1 MGTRPKKAIRSLM
14 RRSAPHDRLAPVVR
28 LSGVTVTYNGGQP
41 ALGDASFALEPGD
54 RVAVVGPN
62 GAGKSTLLKVIA
74 GILHPAEGTVE
85 VYGHGASGHTC
96 ISYVPQR
103 SQVDWAFPV
112 TVADVVLM
120 GRVARIGLLRQAGRK
135 DHQLVQE
142 SLELVGLSSLAH
154 RQIGELSGGQ
164 QQRVFIARAL
174 AQEAELLLMDEPFTG
189 LDAPSHAAIL
199 EILEALRSHAM
210 TVMVS
215 MHDLRLAGE
224 RFEKILLLNR
234 RVIAFGTPE
243 QVLTGEH
250 LQSAYGGQMTVLDT
264 SQGVLAF
271 GDTCC
276 EGHQHD

>member
-1 MGTRPKKAIRSLM
+1 MA
-14 RRSAPHDRLAPVVR
+14 APVVR
-28 LSGVTVTYNGGQP
+28 LTGVTVSYNGGQP
-41 ALGDASFALEPGD
+41 ALDAATFALEPGD

-74 GILHPAEGTVE
+74 GILHPSEGAVE
-85 VYGHGASGHTC
+85 VYGQGASGHTC

-103 SQVDWAFPV
+103 SEVDWAFPV

-120 GRVARIGLLRQAGRK
+120 GRVARIGLLRQASRK
-135 DHQLVQE
+135 DRQLVRE
-142 SLELVGLSSLAH
+142 SLDRVGMGDLAA

-199 EILEALRSHAM
+199 EILEALRPQNM

-215 MHDLRLAGE
+215 MHDLHLAGE
-224 RFEKILLLNR
+224 RFERILLLNR
-234 RVIAFGTPE
+234 RVVAFGTPE

-250 LQSAYGGQMTVLDT
+250 LQSAYGGQMTVLET
-264 SQGVLAF
+264 SQGTLAF

-276 EGHQHD
+276 QGRQHD